1 MGTAGQ
7 RARAGLLAGVIWTCA
22 LLAAAAPARALSTE
36 FEYAHKVCSDMDAPD
51 QERVKY
57 CSKLILAIKIG
68 ALFTGELRLR
78 DLYVS
83 RALAYQG
90 LGQRNEALED
100 IDHATDLIQQ
110 DLDPRLIGNERYGWQ
125 PYFVYLL
132 RGQMEID
139 AGKYQEALG
148 SLVQAVR
155 HVEKS
160 ANQFPSESEKLKAM
174 SQIVGSIGVAQASL
188 GNAAD
193 ALAALDLAIEQ
204 DAGNAKAYL
213 ARAAVHKSL
222 GHADLS
228 EADLVRA
235 RALAK

>member
-1 MGTAGQ
+1 
-7 RARAGLLAGVIWTCA
+7 LLVGAGVLWTGAA
-22 LLAAAAPARALSTE
+22 LLIAAAPAHALPSE
-36 FEYAHKVCSDMDAPD
+36 IQYAHKVCADGTTSA
-51 QERVKY
+51 QNRVKS
-57 CSKLILAIKIG
+57 CSKLILAMKTG
-68 ALFTGELRLR
+68 ALVTSELRLR
-78 DLYVS
+78 DIYVS

-90 LGQRNEALED
+90 LGERNDALED

-160 ANQFPSESEKLKAM
+160 ADQFPSEGEKLKAM

-188 GNAAD
+188 GNADD

-228 EADLVRA
+228 EADMVRA
-235 RALAK
+235 RALGK